1 MLTGT
6 LKKRIP
12 NTKYLNKELVLRIDT
27 GGCSVNC
34 NSLSFR
40 GLCNY
45 TFQLTLYFLLILYVN
60 KILYQ
65 MT

>member
-1 MLTGT
+1 MTITDGCWFS
-6 LKKRIP
+6 
-12 NTKYLNKELVLRIDT
+12 LRIDT

-34 NSLSFR
+34 SSLSFR

-45 TFQLTLYFLLILYVN
+45 TFQLTLYFLLIVYVN